1 MIYFTSD
8 WHIGHKNVIGFCGRP
23 YANLDEMHEA
33 LIANYNKVV
42 KPTDTCVFVGDTTF
56 LNTTKTR
63 AVIDRLNGTKIA
75 VLGNHDPKAGS
86 MLNMGFALA
95 VYKMELEVR
104 GQKILISHYPFRPPF
119 MGGIISRIKN
129 FMGGK
134 TDIRYM
140 DRRHSDDGK
149 TFLIHGHTHST
160 KQFEGRALH
169 VGVDAWK
176 YVPVPMWKIEQHIDK
191 ELKC

>member
-8 WHIGHKNVIGFCGRP
+8 WHIGHKSVIGFCKRP

-75 VLGNHDPKAGS
+75 VLGNHDPKQGS
-86 MLNMGFALA
+86 MLNMGFSLA
-95 VYKMELEVR
+95 VYKMELEIR
-104 GQKILISHYPFRPPF
+104 GHKVIISHYPFRLPWYVKL
-119 MGGIISRIKN
+119 RLWLRKC
-129 FMGGK
+129 K
-134 TDIRYM
+134 LDLRYNE
-140 DRRHSDDGK
+140 RRHDDDGK